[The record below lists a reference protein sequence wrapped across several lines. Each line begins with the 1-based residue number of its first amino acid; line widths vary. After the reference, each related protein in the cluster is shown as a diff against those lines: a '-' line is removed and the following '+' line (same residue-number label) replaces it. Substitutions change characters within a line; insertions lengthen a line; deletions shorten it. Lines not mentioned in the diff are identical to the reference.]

1 MPTCPECL
9 QQNPE
14 LGAKC
19 PRCEDSYYVD
29 DEAAESSERD
39 PYIGKMAA
47 DKFVV
52 VSRISEGG
60 MGTVYQALQLP
71 VDRKVAFKVLRADL
85 EDNEDIRRRFIREAR
100 AVAKIAHP
108 NIIHLHDFGFD
119 ESGYPYMVM
128 EYAPGTNL
136 DEWIYRDDI
145 TLDRALHVTR
155 QILSALADAH
165 AAGIVHRDLKPE
177 NIIVRGTGTDEDF
190 IKLLD
195 FGIARMVNEQATS
208 GLTREGEVFGT
219 PHYMSPEQAEGETG
233 VGTAADVY
241 AIGLILYEMLCGEHP
256 FDAPKPLSILFKQ
269 INEPLPRIEP
279 RPGFDVPDWVG
290 EVIRKA
296 TEKKPAHRFED
307 AGAML
312 AAFEDPRTITGGAA
326 SRERPAPA
334 AGDPAPRPEEPQTD
348 SATPTPLDS
357 DTPAGQPTPSAAD
370 VDVDDPDPTIDP
382 TSDDGTAMAASGL
395 GWGRRHLV
403 ATVIGAGVVLLLGG
417 SSLFLM
423 LPTSAEDRGAPGSTD
438 TGVNPT
444 VAVSDDAGLAEGNE
458 PNGAASLEASSKTR
472 TDAGDS
478 SLGTEPDDRAASD
491 DSRVPAETPEAA
503 DAGLEGRTADDE
515 RPVAD
520 ESKDESAGSRSGP
533 SDSTGGTGTEREG
546 IGPAPQTDEQTEEAA
561 AAPDPSESE
570 SAEDSTEPKPFGAPA
585 GSPSE
590 QTESRDKESK
600 ESNDEIEK
608 FGDPSSVDDSSGQSE
623 ESNDTDDS
631 VQKFGPPGK

>member
-9 QQNPE
+9 QSNPE

-19 PRCEDSYYVD
+19 PRCEESYYVD
-29 DEAAESSERD
+29 DAAAESSERD
-39 PYIGKMAA
+39 PYIGNMAA

-136 DEWIYRDDI
+136 DEWIHRDDI
-145 TLDRALHVTR
+145 TVERGLHVAR

-165 AAGIVHRDLKPE
+165 DAGIVHRDLKPE

-233 VGTAADVY
+233 VGPAADVY
-241 AIGLILYEMLCGEHP
+241 AVGIILYEMLCGEHP

-269 INEPLPRIEP
+269 INEPLPHIEP
-279 RPGFDVPDWVG
+279 RTGFDVPNWVAD
-290 EVIRKA
+290 VVRKA
-296 TEKKPAHRFED
+296 TEKDPSHRFEN

-312 AAFEDPRTITGGAA
+312 EAFEDPRPTSTQPA
-326 SRERPAPA
+326 SRGGVDRVEA
-334 AGDPAPRPEEPQTD
+334 PEETSPRD
-348 SATPTPLDS
+348 PSS
-357 DTPAGQPTPSAAD
+357 DTEPTGPAVTESDVPSEDAPPSAAD
-370 VDVDDPDPTIDP
+370 VEVEDPNPTVNP
-382 TSDDGTAMAASGL
+382 SLDDGTAAATSGL
-395 GWGRRHLV
+395 GWARRHLV
-403 ATVIGAGVVLLLGG
+403 ATVIGAGVVLLFGG
-417 SSLFLM
+417 GAFFM
-423 LPTSAEDRGAPGSTD
+423 LVPGSNDNSQAVVTRDAGPDSRAATDSTTAMDAAEPESEQPDAGAAGKRARGADATPGGPS
-438 TGVNPT
+438 
-444 VAVSDDAGLAEGNE
+444 SDDGTGSEALSQPAAPDSAGE
-458 PNGAASLEASSKTR
+458 R
-472 TDAGDS
+472 DIV
-478 SLGTEPDDRAASD
+478 PDDETDEGAS
-491 DSRVPAETPEAA
+491 
-503 DAGLEGRTADDE
+503 
-515 RPVAD
+515 
-520 ESKDESAGSRSGP
+520 
-533 SDSTGGTGTEREG
+533 GGTPAPTG
-546 IGPAPQTDEQTEEAA
+546 GPAPEQGGSR
-561 AAPDPSESE
+561 PDDQQETSSESKPAEPASEPDEPTADEPE
-570 SAEDSTEPKPFGAPA
+570 STEGPEPKPFGAPETTNQTA
-585 GSPSE
+585 PSD
-590 QTESRDKESK
+590 ESEGES
-600 ESNDEIEK
+600 DETIEK
-608 FGDPSSVDDSSGQSE
+608 FGDPNSVDDPSKESE
-623 ESNDTDDS
+623 ESSQSDDG
-631 VQKFGPPGK
+631 VQKFGPPGE

>member
-9 QQNPE
+9 QSNPE

-19 PRCEDSYYVD
+19 PRCEESYYVD
-29 DEAAESSERD
+29 DAAAESSERD

-136 DEWIYRDDI
+136 DEWIHRDDI
-145 TLDRALHVTR
+145 TVERGLHVAR

-233 VGTAADVY
+233 VGPAADVY
-241 AIGLILYEMLCGEHP
+241 AVGIILYEMLCGEHP

-279 RPGFDVPDWVG
+279 RPGFKVPDWVAD
-290 EVIRKA
+290 VVRKA
-296 TEKKPAHRFED
+296 TQKDPAHRFEN

-312 AAFEDPRTITGGAA
+312 EAFEDPRPTSTQ
-326 SRERPAPA
+326 
-334 AGDPAPRPEEPQTD
+334 PAPRGGVDQDQFDRPEDTGTSDPSAEADSEVPTETD
-348 SATPTPLDS
+348 SMSPSEETA
-357 DTPAGQPTPSAAD
+357 PSAAD
-370 VDVDDPDPTIDP
+370 VEVEDPNPTVNPSLDE
-382 TSDDGTAMAASGL
+382 GTAAATSGL

-403 ATVIGAGVVLLLGG
+403 ATVIGAAVVLLFGG
-417 SSLFLM
+417 GALLM
-423 LPTSAEDRGAPGSTD
+423 LVPESGRDPQAAVSRDAGSDSTSSESTSAESTAATGASAPETKEPDVGTIAKQALDPDASDEGPASPARPSSEETRQPAAPESAGKADLVPEEEVDKGASGGTAAPTGSAAPEQSGARAPEQQET
-438 TGVNPT
+438 PT
-444 VAVSDDAGLAEGNE
+444 E
-458 PNGAASLEASSKTR
+458 
-472 TDAGDS
+472 
-478 SLGTEPDDRAASD
+478 TEPAE
-491 DSRVPAETPEAA
+491 PAETA
-503 DAGLEGRTADDE
+503 
-515 RPVAD
+515 
-520 ESKDESAGSRSGP
+520 
-533 SDSTGGTGTEREG
+533 
-546 IGPAPQTDEQTEEAA
+546 
-561 AAPDPSESE
+561 SE
-570 SAEDSTEPKPFGAPA
+570 AEDSNPTETPEPKTFEAPEPSNQT
-585 GSPSE
+585 SPSD
-590 QTESRDKESK
+590 ESEDDSDDTIK
-600 ESNDEIEK
+600 K
-608 FGDPSSVDDSSGQSE
+608 FGDPTSVDDSSQDSE
-623 ESNDTDDS
+623 ESNDSDDG
-631 VQKFGPPGK
+631 VQKFGPPGE